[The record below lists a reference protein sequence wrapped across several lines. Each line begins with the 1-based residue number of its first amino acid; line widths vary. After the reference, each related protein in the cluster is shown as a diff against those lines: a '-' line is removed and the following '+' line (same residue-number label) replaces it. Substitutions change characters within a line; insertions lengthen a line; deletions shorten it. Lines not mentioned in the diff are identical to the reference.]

1 MESDDDG
8 LCAVSSELA
17 SGELASLAHATCA
30 FGDSGHCQTDL
41 KLKKKKN
48 LTKCEEKR
56 GNRWE
61 GTGEREQRWE
71 RREKNKVKREE
82 REKRIKIY

>member
-1 MESDDDG
+1 MTMTMALLVLDVGDDDG

-17 SGELASLAHATCA
+17 SLAHATCTS
-30 FGDSGHCQTDL
+30 GDNGHRQTDL

-56 GNRWE
+56 GNR
-61 GTGEREQRWE
+61 
-71 RREKNKVKREE
+71 
-82 REKRIKIY
+82 